1 MLFSR
6 KEAILRELRP
16 LTIHGSPFYDIVYE
30 YTEQLDPRPE
40 SARISGE
47 MIYPNAQPG
56 DRVFVEKIASVVTRV
71 EKL

>member
-6 KEAILRELRP
+6 KEAILQELRAIR
-16 LTIHGSPFYDIVYE
+16 IHGTPFYDIVYT

-40 SARISGE
+40 SARISE
-47 MIYPNAQPG
+47 QLIYPNAQAG
-56 DRVFVEKIASVVTRV
+56 DRVLIEKIANTVMRV